1 MTYKSNI
8 LVLLGFL
15 LSGCTVI
22 PGSHLSES
30 SRFGLNAERKNSDIS
45 VRTVRIN
52 ATLIESIKSES
63 PILADRFISNEK
75 KAYEYRIGRG
85 DVLSIGVWDHP
96 ELTIPAA
103 VQRTAAFDGFRVQ
116 SDGTITFAYAPKI
129 PAAGKTIVE
138 LHGLLV
144 DRLSAV
150 IEDPQVD
157 IKVVGFNS
165 QKVYVTGE
173 VQTPGVLPVTEVPLT
188 ILDALNQSG
197 GLTELAAWEEVV
209 LTRGDTSEILDLRSF
224 YEAGQISCNRLLQD
238 GDVIHVNRLDKHRVY
253 VLGEVR
259 QAGAIEINRYGLNL
273 AEALGEAGG
282 LKEDSAN
289 ANGIFVLRK
298 ELTEEG
304 SFGTVV
310 FQLYAKDATA
320 LVLASEFELQKND
333 VVYVTTASIARWN
346 RIITKLLPIT
356 RSLEDLSQAE
366 SRGNLF

>member
-1 MTYKSNI
+1 MIYKSNL
-8 LVLLGFL
+8 LVFLGVL
-15 LSGCTVI
+15 LSGCTMI

-30 SRFGLNAERKNSDIS
+30 SWFSLYAKRESS
-45 VRTVRIN
+45 EVPVRTVSIN
-52 ATLIESIKSES
+52 PALIESFKSGS
-63 PILADRFISNEK
+63 SIVADTLISYDK
-75 KAYEYRIGRG
+75 TAYEYRIGRG

-129 PAAGKTIVE
+129 PAAGKTVVE
-138 LHGLLV
+138 LHTILV
-144 DRLSAV
+144 ERLSRI

-173 VQTPGVLPVTEVPLT
+173 VQVPGVLPVTEVPLT

-197 GLTELAAWEEVV
+197 GLTELSAWEEVV
-209 LTRGDTSEILDLRSF
+209 LTRGETSEILNLRSF

-310 FQLYAKDATA
+310 YQLYAKDATA

-333 VVYVTTASIARWN
+333 VVYITTASIARWN

-356 RSLEDLSQAE
+356 RSLDDISQAE
-366 SRGNLF
+366 SRGNIF

>member
-1 MTYKSNI
+1 MRAVIGFFGI
-8 LVLLGFL
+8 LILT
-15 LSGCTVI
+15 GCTII
-22 PGSHLSES
+22 PGGHIAETDRSFLPSFLENDELPVETIVINKEIIEALENAPAEEMRSASLSC
-30 SRFGLNAERKNSDIS
+30 FSD
-45 VRTVRIN
+45 
-52 ATLIESIKSES
+52 
-63 PILADRFISNEK
+63 
-75 KAYEYRIGRG
+75 YEYRIGKG

-116 SDGTITFAYAPKI
+116 SDGTVTFAYAPKI

-138 LHGLLV
+138 LHGLLI

-173 VQTPGVLPVTEVPLT
+173 VKNPGVLPITEVPLT
-188 ILDALNQSG
+188 VLDAVSQSG
-197 GLTELAAWEEVV
+197 GLSELAAWEEVV
-209 LTRGDTSEILDLRSF
+209 LTRDNQSEILDLRAF
-224 YEAGQISCNRLLQD
+224 YAEGKISCNRLLKD

-259 QAGAIEINRYGLNL
+259 EAGVLEIDRYGLNL
-273 AEALGEAGG
+273 AEALSQVGG

-289 ANGIFVLRK
+289 ANGIFVLRRS
-298 ELTEEG
+298 ELVSGKAKTD
-304 SFGTVV
+304 VY
-310 FQLYAKDATA
+310 QLHAKDSKA
-320 LVLASEFELQKND
+320 LIWASRFPLQEND
-333 VVYVTTASIARWN
+333 IVYVTTAPIARWN

-356 RSLEDLSQAE
+356 RSLDDLSQAE
-366 SRGNLF
+366 SRGNIL

>member
-1 MTYKSNI
+1 M
-8 LVLLGFL
+8 G
-15 LSGCTVI
+15 
-22 PGSHLSES
+22 S
-30 SRFGLNAERKNSDIS
+30 SRVNNSS
-45 VRTVRIN
+45 C
-52 ATLIESIKSES
+52 SS
-63 PILADRFISNEK
+63 
-75 KAYEYRIGRG
+75 
-85 DVLSIGVWDHP
+85 
-96 ELTIPAA
+96 
-103 VQRTAAFDGFRVQ
+103 RTAAFDGFRVQ

-165 QKVYVTGE
+165 QKYVTGE

-188 ILDALNQSG
+188 ILGIESIG

-259 QAGAIEINRYGLNL
+259 QAGAIELIDMGL
-273 AEALGEAGG
+273 
-282 LKEDSAN
+282 
-289 ANGIFVLRK
+289 I
-298 ELTEEG
+298 
-304 SFGTVV
+304 
-310 FQLYAKDATA
+310 
-320 LVLASEFELQKND
+320 
-333 VVYVTTASIARWN
+333 
-346 RIITKLLPIT
+346 
-356 RSLEDLSQAE
+356 
-366 SRGNLF
+366 